1 MKKKSGLIA
10 GIVILILLCIGAGVL
25 YQNMKPAASEGEKH
39 ITVTVIHGDQTE
51 NVFEFDTDA
60 KYLGEVLESENL
72 VDGESGEYGLF
83 ITTVDEETADDSKQQ
98 WWCITKGGEQVNTS
112 ADQTPVSDGD
122 AFELTLK
129 EGYFIT
135 LLFRKNDSVWFW
147 SILSGI
153 YGITFGALCTIPYFA
168 IGGISGAF
176 AYWTSGLLF
185 DIIHCISNFIVCLV
199 LFKPIRYVLEKCIQQ
214 IK

>member
-83 ITTVDEETADDSKQQ
+83 ITTVDEKQRM
-98 WWCITKGGEQVNTS
+98 IPNNNGG
-112 ADQTPVSDGD
+112 VSQK
-122 AFELTLK
+122 AENRSTLPQIRHQFLT
-129 EGYFIT
+129 EMH
-135 LLFRKNDSVWFW
+135 
-147 SILSGI
+147 LS
-153 YGITFGALCTIPYFA
+153 L
-168 IGGISGAF
+168 
-176 AYWTSGLLF
+176 
-185 DIIHCISNFIVCLV
+185 H
-199 LFKPIRYVLEKCIQQ
+199 
-214 IK
+214 

>member
-10 GIVILILLCIGAGVL
+10 GIVILILLCTGAGVL
-25 YQNMKPAASEGEKH
+25 YQNMKPEASEGEKH

-129 EGYFIT
+129 EGY
-135 LLFRKNDSVWFW
+135 
-147 SILSGI
+147 
-153 YGITFGALCTIPYFA
+153 
-168 IGGISGAF
+168 
-176 AYWTSGLLF
+176 
-185 DIIHCISNFIVCLV
+185 
-199 LFKPIRYVLEKCIQQ
+199 
-214 IK
+214 

>member
-51 NVFEFDTDA
+51 NVFEFDTDT

-129 EGYFIT
+129 EGY
-135 LLFRKNDSVWFW
+135 
-147 SILSGI
+147 
-153 YGITFGALCTIPYFA
+153 
-168 IGGISGAF
+168 
-176 AYWTSGLLF
+176 
-185 DIIHCISNFIVCLV
+185 
-199 LFKPIRYVLEKCIQQ
+199 
-214 IK
+214 

>member
-25 YQNMKPAASEGEKH
+25 YQNMKSAASEGEKH

-129 EGYFIT
+129 EGY
-135 LLFRKNDSVWFW
+135 
-147 SILSGI
+147 
-153 YGITFGALCTIPYFA
+153 
-168 IGGISGAF
+168 
-176 AYWTSGLLF
+176 
-185 DIIHCISNFIVCLV
+185 
-199 LFKPIRYVLEKCIQQ
+199 
-214 IK
+214 